1 MSTWQVTNR
10 LTGVV
15 VDAYGADAPDHA
27 NVYPFD
33 TYNHNLVVEVV
44 STPTRRVTKLEFVA
58 RIGEAVYI
66 AILGLAAE
74 SIDITAWVKLLDWAT
89 PDPDGTSVDLDD
101 PRTIAGLQAL
111 EPTLIALGKVT
122 EGWAAGVVA

>member
-10 LTGVV
+10 LTGKV

-27 NVYPFD
+27 DVYPFD
-33 TYNHNLVVEVV
+33 TYNHNRVVEVV
-44 STPTRRVTKLEFVA
+44 SPPARRVTKLEFVA

-74 SIDITAWVKLLDWAT
+74 STDMAAWVKLLDWAT
-89 PDPDGTSVDLDD
+89 PEPDGTSVDLDD

>member
-10 LTGVV
+10 LTGKV

-27 NVYPFD
+27 DVYPFD
-33 TYNHNLVVEVV
+33 TYNHNRVVEVV
-44 STPTRRVTKLEFVA
+44 SPPARRVTKLEFVA

-74 SIDITAWVKLLDWAT
+74 SIDIAAWVKLLDLAT
-89 PDPDGTSVDLDD
+89 PDPDGTSIDLDD
-101 PRTIAGLQAL
+101 PRTVAGLNAI
-111 EPTLIALGKVT
+111 EPVLVAQGIVSA
-122 EGWAAGVVA
+122 GWAAGVVE

>member
-10 LTGVV
+10 LTDVV

-27 NVYPFD
+27 DVYPFD
-33 TYNHNLVVEVV
+33 TYNHNRVVEVV
-44 STPTRRVTKLEFVA
+44 SPPARRVTKLEFVA

-74 SIDITAWVKLLDWAT
+74 SIDIAAWVKLLDLAT
-89 PDPDGTSVDLDD
+89 PDPDGTSIDLDD
-101 PRTIAGLQAL
+101 PRTLAGLNAL
-111 EPTLIALGKVT
+111 EPVLIAQGVVSA
-122 EGWAAGVVA
+122 GWASGVVA

>member
-10 LTGVV
+10 LTDVV
-15 VDAYGADAPDHA
+15 VDAYGADTPDHA
-27 NVYPFD
+27 DVYPFD
-33 TYNHNLVVEVV
+33 TYNHNRVVEVV
-44 STPTRRVTKLEFVA
+44 SPPARRVTKLEFVA

-74 SIDITAWVKLLDWAT
+74 SIDIAAWVKLLDWAT
-89 PDPDGTSVDLDD
+89 PEPDGTSVGLDD

>member
-1 MSTWQVTNR
+1 MSTWQVSNR

-27 NVYPFD
+27 DVYPFD
-33 TYNHNLVVEVV
+33 TYNHNRVVEVV
-44 STPTRRVTKLEFVA
+44 SPPARRVTKLEFVA

-74 SIDITAWVKLLDWAT
+74 SIDMAAWVKLLDWAT
-89 PDPDGTSVDLDD
+89 PEPDGTSVDLDD

>member
-10 LTGVV
+10 MTSEVV
-15 VDAYGADAPDHA
+15 HAYGADAPDHA
-27 NVYPFD
+27 DIYPFD
-33 TYNHNLVVEVV
+33 TYNHNRVVEVV
-44 STPTRRVTKLEFVA
+44 SSPVRRVTKLEFVA

-74 SIDITAWVKLLDWAT
+74 SIDMAAWVKLLDWAT
-89 PDPDGTSVDLDD
+89 PEPDGTSVDLDD

>member
-10 LTGVV
+10 LTDVV
-15 VDAYGADAPDHA
+15 VDAYGADTPDHA
-27 NVYPFD
+27 DVYPFD
-33 TYNHNLVVEVV
+33 TYNHNRVVEVV
-44 STPTRRVTKLEFVA
+44 SPPARRVTKLEFVA

-74 SIDITAWVKLLDWAT
+74 STDMAAWVKLLDWAT
-89 PDPDGTSVDLDD
+89 PEPDGTSVDLDD

>member
-10 LTGVV
+10 LTDVV
-15 VDAYGADAPDHA
+15 VDAYGADTPDHA
-27 NVYPFD
+27 DVYPFD
-33 TYNHNLVVEVV
+33 TYNHNRVVEVV
-44 STPTRRVTKLEFVA
+44 SPPARRVTKLEFVA

-74 SIDITAWVKLLDWAT
+74 SIDIAAWVKLLDLAT